1 MIANNGR
8 RVNGK
13 AGKIEIMLQNAHKRP
28 LDESDPQAV
37 KKPTE
42 SSRGP
47 KPSRIYIV
55 PGGVVEPH
63 PVKRTEKKYK
73 DYPVGSQELPAAF
86 QAARQRAC
94 FSKGVRTLR
103 LR

>member
-28 LDESDPQAV
+28 LDESGPQAV
-37 KKPTE
+37 KKTTE

-47 KPSRIYIV
+47 KLSRFLIV
-55 PGGVVEPH
+55 PGGV
-63 PVKRTEKKYK
+63 Y
-73 DYPVGSQELPAAF
+73 GGCGAIFAAENPIF
-86 QAARQRAC
+86 QSKNRYLADFAA
-94 FSKGVRTLR
+94 GV
-103 LR
+103 